1 MYDNINEIIIESSD
15 KTHPSYEFKDEPIQL
30 VYIEDGMIEPT
41 TDAINMLTALKNQ
54 KISVLSING
63 PLSSGKSSLA
73 NKILN
78 KNMTGFK
85 SGEKTQGIWIW
96 GNPIKL
102 ENGTKLLV
110 LDFQGL
116 NKDDDENIS
125 HKLFILSVLLS
136 TCLIYNTSGELNDSI
151 INDFVYY
158 TDLTN
163 KINLYADKNDKLNNI
178 DNLKEYFPEL
188 IFINDKSDKDSIKDT
203 IEKNPL
209 CDKVLKL
216 FEKRDYINSQNID
229 ELIEKIQKEIKFKV
243 LDNNIIDGDDLF
255 GLLQNF
261 IDFMND
267 GETPIIHSA
276 LENVLLSKAKNQ
288 SEGILEEFRTSFNKK
303 ITYPMSITTIY
314 KIYFELQQK
323 AIGDFCKK
331 VDKIIS
337 PVQTG
342 EYILKICTNMEKE
355 LEAILENNKDHYDEW
370 FNMEYKNISGE
381 LGKLNLESIE
391 QIKTFILSYTSTFK
405 SCLDKFLSIPNSDFC
420 QNLITVL
427 SKIFQDFV
435 VAKLNDIGEKINDI
449 YENNSK
455 EFTNNITN
463 LNNDIKKLNEQI
475 DNNKKLLDDKNKEK
489 SEANKNYLELETK
502 LDKLTREL
510 KAKEQEFENNLNIE
524 KQNYQK
530 METYNNTQLKEKD
543 QTIANLEAKIEKLNQ
558 DILGS
563 NKDSLIKINELNREN
578 IKLQGE
584 IERMKKQEGKGGSNS
599 LYNEQSA
606 NLQTLFKSIQST
618 FMEFKESV
626 DKLDKENENVFKTKY
641 LENSTKEV
649 EDKLK
654 NCVSDIK
661 TFCDNQVKTMN
672 DNYEK
677 EIKKVKDKYDELN
690 FELTKKNAEVKEQT
704 ELKEANEN
712 KLKEQSKQITELNE
726 ISKSKDSLINTQNDN
741 IKMYQDKVNDYK
753 KTKEDLELSLAQN
766 IYNFKM
772 KEDEFDSLFMV
783 FEGII
788 SKKKDKYEH
797 SISKLS
803 PEIKENL
810 QAMIKKYKFFK

>member
-1 MYDNINEIIIESSD
+1 MYDNVNEIITEPQEKS
-15 KTHPSYEFKDEPIQL
+15 HPAYEFKEEPVQL
-30 VYIEDGMIEPT
+30 VYIEDGMLEPT
-41 TDAINMLTALKNQ
+41 TDAINLLTALKNE
-54 KISVLSING
+54 KISILSING
-63 PLSSGKSSLA
+63 PLSSGKTSLA
-73 NKILN
+73 NGIIN
-78 KNMTGFK
+78 KSASGFK
-85 SGEKTQGIWIW
+85 SGEKTKGIWMW
-96 GNPIKL
+96 GNPITL

-116 NKDDDENIS
+116 EKEDAENIS
-125 HKLFILSVLLS
+125 HKLFIVSVLLS
-136 TCLIYNTSGELNDSI
+136 TCLIYNTNGDMDESL

-158 TDLTN
+158 TDLVN
-163 KINLYADKNDKLNNI
+163 KIHVYQDKNDKLNNI
-178 DNLKEYFPEL
+178 DHLKEYFPEL
-188 IFINDKSDKDSIKDT
+188 IFVNNKLDKEEIKGA
-203 IEKNPL
+203 IENNPL
-209 CDKVLKL
+209 CEKVCQL
-216 FEKRDYINSQNID
+216 FEKRDYINSQNIQD
-229 ELIEKIQKEIKFKV
+229 LVEKIQNGIKHKV
-243 LDNNIIDGDDLF
+243 LDGNVIDGEDFF

-261 IDFMND
+261 IDFIND
-267 GETPIIHSA
+267 GEIPVIHSA
-276 LENVLLSKAKNQ
+276 LENVLLSKAKNI
-288 SEGILEEFRTSFNKK
+288 SESVLEEFIKSFNKK

-323 AIGDFCKK
+323 SISDFCKK

-337 PVQTG
+337 PTQTG

-355 LEAILENNKDHYDEW
+355 LESILENNTEHYDEW
-370 FNMEYKNISGE
+370 FNIEYKNIQTE
-381 LGKLNLESIE
+381 LDKLKLESIE
-391 QIKTFILSYTSTFK
+391 QTKIFILSYTSTFK
-405 SCLDKFLSIPNSDFC
+405 ACLDKFLSIPNSDFC

-427 SKIFQDFV
+427 SKIFQEFV
-435 VAKLNDIGEKINDI
+435 VEKLNSIGEKINEI
-449 YENNSK
+449 YEQNSK
-455 EFTNNITN
+455 EFTSNINN

-510 KAKEQEFENNLNIE
+510 KTKEQEFENSLNTE

-530 METYNNTQLKEKD
+530 MESYNNAQMKEKE
-543 QTIANLEAKIEKLNQ
+543 QTISNLEAKIEKLNQ

-578 IKLQGE
+578 IKLKGE
-584 IERMKKQEGKGGSNS
+584 IDRMKKQEGKGGSNA

-606 NLQTLFKSIQST
+606 NLQTLFKNIQGT

-661 TFCDNQVKTMN
+661 SFCDKQVKTMN
-672 DNYEK
+672 ENYEK

-704 ELKEANEN
+704 ELKEINEN
-712 KLKEQSKQITELNE
+712 KLKENSKQMDELNQL
-726 ISKSKDSLINTQNDN
+726 SKSKDNLINTQNDT
-741 IKMYQDKVNDYK
+741 IKMYQDKIAENK
-753 KTKEDLELSLAQN
+753 KMKEDLELSLAQN

-783 FEGII
+783 FEAII

-803 PEIKENL
+803 ADVKDSL
-810 QAMIKKYKFFK
+810 QALIKKYKFFK